1 MLAIGLL
8 LVAFPPAHGLI
19 LTALYPPVFIML
31 IGLILRGVTFE
42 MRAKAPLTQKSLWNK
57 AFFVGSLMSSMS

>member
-1 MLAIGLL
+1 VLAIGLL

-31 IGLILRGVTFE
+31 IGLILRGVSFE